1 MKKWAYPPPTE
12 AIPSTVQNKSKI
24 QQKQPTKKQ
33 NWTEAMFVHNRN
45 MLPEQSEQ
53 IHVKTC
59 KVVRSLLLF
68 GNQIVSESLT
78 N

>member
-12 AIPSTVQNKSKI
+12 ATPSTAQNKSKI

-33 NWTEAMFVHNRN
+33 NWTETMFVHHRN

-53 IHVKTC
+53 IQAKTC
-59 KVVRSLLLF
+59 KVVRSLLQN
-68 GNQIVSESLT
+68 GNEIVSDIPT
-78 N
+78 H